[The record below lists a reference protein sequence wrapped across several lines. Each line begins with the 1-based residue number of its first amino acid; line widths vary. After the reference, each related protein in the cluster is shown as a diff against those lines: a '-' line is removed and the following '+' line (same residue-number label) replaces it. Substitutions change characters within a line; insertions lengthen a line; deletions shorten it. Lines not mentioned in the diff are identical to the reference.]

1 MAVKVQDI
9 FVNIRY
15 NASTAGIKEFS
26 RTTRA
31 ELKKVRSGILNTRL
45 SIHRLA
51 VFWLTVRAFKGVT
64 DAADAWRA
72 MAVDVQG
79 VTENMEEANAVQHKL
94 KETAQ
99 ELGSTFGDITD
110 AFVSTRTSF
119 SRGTLSEHLQ
129 FTRYLTGLAQ
139 ASTEDDTAARGILQT
154 INRGLAAGELK
165 STDIR
170 TLMRKTPMF
179 GKYLTDLLGH
189 GSAQELIES
198 LQDNPMS
205 SDEFFAAILRKG
217 PEVEDIIDGIA
228 DTWKRSGRRIQNSI
242 SEYIGKVDEA
252 LGISEK
258 FGRATRW
265 IADNVAEAGTIIASL
280 ASAVGIIKL
289 FSAAATEGGMAALI
303 GGLSYTLSLVFAIA
317 SAIFSV
323 FAIVQDVYGFISGD
337 MNSYTAKLVAS
348 SEEFAD
354 WFFEV
359 YYLVIAIKDLVIYL
373 FNRFKS
379 MVKGSFKGGALKGFV
394 VTLAKGIGKIITRV
408 LRFVRV
414 LLTLWDSIMDG
425 DILSD
430 EQLTRLKDAV
440 VGVVASLRDL
450 LVGLIGWAFD
460 YLRQP
465 ANASKILTFL
475 VNILLVLATIFW
487 GILEGLFSKS
497 MELISKAIAWMVNL
511 AWDGVKSIV
520 GYIADKIGSIG
531 SSLSFIPKGFKDA
544 GKQLL
549 RTPTPKYDYGKGKIV
564 SSDQYYGR
572 VRGPATKQAPA
583 SINTE
588 QTNNVTINSTDISA
602 DSLIRGLNRVINDLG
617 KDGLPSV
624 EAAP

>member
-1 MAVKVQDI
+1 MAIKVQDI

-15 NASTAGIKEFS
+15 NAKTAGIKEFS
-26 RTTRA
+26 RTTRS
-31 ELKKVRSGILNTRL
+31 ELKKVRRGILNTRL

-110 AFVSTRTSF
+110 AFVSTRASF
-119 SRGTLSEHLQ
+119 SKGTLSEHLQ

-179 GKYLTDLLGH
+179 GKYLTDLLGYD
-189 GSAQELIES
+189 SAQELIEN
-198 LQDNPMS
+198 LRDNPMS

-228 DTWKRSGRRIQNSI
+228 DTWSRSGRRIQNSI
-242 SEYIGKVDEA
+242 SIYIGEVDKA

-258 FGRATRW
+258 FGKATRW
-265 IADNVAEAGTIIASL
+265 IADNVAEAGTIVTSL
-280 ASAVGIIKL
+280 ASAIGIIKL
-289 FSAAATEGGMAALI
+289 FSAAAAEGGMVALI
-303 GGLSYTLSLVFAIA
+303 GGLSYTLGLILAIA
-317 SAIFSV
+317 TAIFSI

-337 MNSYTAKLVAS
+337 MNSYTAKLVES

-359 YYLVIAIKDLVIYL
+359 YFLVIAIKDLVIYL

-379 MVKGSFKGGALKGFV
+379 MVRGSFKRGALKGFI
-394 VTLAKGIGKIITRV
+394 VTLANGVGKIITRV
-408 LRFVRV
+408 LRFFRI
-414 LLTLWDSIMDG
+414 LLTVWNSIMDG
-425 DILSD
+425 DLLSG
-430 EQLTRLKDAV
+430 EQLDEIKNAV
-440 VGVVASLRDL
+440 SDVFRSLTDL
-450 LVGLIGWAFD
+450 VEGLIVWAFD

-465 ANASKILTFL
+465 GNASKILTFF
-475 VNILLVLATIFW
+475 VNILLVLISVIW
-487 GILEGLFSKS
+487 GMIEGLSS
-497 MELISKAIAWMVNL
+497 RVRELIAGAIAWMFNL
-511 AWDGVKSIV
+511 AWGWVKSIV
-520 GYIADKIGSIG
+520 GYITDKISSIG
-531 SSLSFIPKGFKDA
+531 SSLSFIPKGFAEA

-549 RTPTPKYDYGKGKIV
+549 RTPTPKYDYRKGTIV
-564 SSDQYYGR
+564 SSDEYYGR
-572 VRGPATKQAPA
+572 VKGPKANREPV
-583 SINTE
+583 SVNTE

-602 DSLIRGLNRVINDLG
+602 DSLMRGLNRVINNLG